1 MNLPRLSANRP
12 VGVGML
18 YVCIAVLGLVAA
30 RQLAVDLMPEVDM
43 PRISISTTYE
53 GVAPEEMETL
63 VTRPIEQA
71 LSTVTGLDQLSSMSA
86 EGMSSIQAQFDWGI
100 DLNEVVNDIREQ
112 LDFVRGNL
120 PEDASA
126 PMLFKFN
133 LSDMPVVFLGLSGEG
148 DVRQLRHMAEETIS
162 RRLERLPG
170 VAAVDIQGGRVR
182 EIQVQLAADR
192 MAALGIT
199 PSEVSMAL
207 SRENRNVSAGDMLET
222 GREVL
227 IRTIGE
233 FERKVDVENTIV
245 AIRDGRPILVR
256 DVGRVEDGIREMT
269 NELLINGAPGMRMF
283 VQKQSGSNTVEVVDR
298 LKKEIDAINRDYA
311 GRAEI
316 SILMDSAAFIKQ
328 AVNNVQMGAMFGAA
342 LAILVLFFFLRDM
355 RATLIVGA
363 AIPISVLA
371 TIALMYFNG
380 FTLNVISLAGIALG
394 IGMLVDG
401 SIVVLESIYRRL
413 HEGERPTAA
422 AIAGSNEVAMAIAAG
437 TLTTVAV
444 FLPVVFISGF
454 AGIFFNQLA
463 ITVSFALLCALFVAL
478 TLIPAA
484 AARWLRKVPASRS
497 TDSERVAALGP
508 VDLAYG
514 RMIEGALRRPGLVI
528 AMAVVLLFGSFALVP
543 VIGLE
548 LMPESDEGRLNM
560 QVEMPVGSPLEV
572 STSTMAEI
580 EERVRSAMRPEEL
593 DNLLTTAGPESWW
606 RPAQSNQ
613 GTMEILLTPI
623 TERSRGQE
631 EIVASI
637 RRAIADVPAADIEL
651 YASSSNMMMRM
662 MRGGQDARLVVE
674 IRGHDLDEG
683 NVLAQRVVDA
693 MATVPG
699 VVHPRLDREA
709 GQLERTLR
717 VDRARLAELGLN
729 GSQVADA
736 VEHYVLG
743 RVATRFRDQGDEFDI
758 RVQLQPEDRLRLEQL
773 PQLPIVTPYGDVVRL
788 GSIASIDPGEGPLS
802 INRENQ
808 QRIMQVLA
816 GIDGRRFS
824 DVANEVEAALARVET
839 PYGFTIDMGGE
850 LEEQRQV
857 FLELLIG
864 VLLAVFLV
872 YTVMAVQF
880 ESLVQPLVIMTAVPF
895 SLLGVLLTLA
905 VTGTTLN
912 MNSFLGLVVL
922 VGIVVNNAIVLVD
935 NVNRMRREVGC
946 TLHEALVRGARR
958 RLRPILMTTLT
969 TALGL
974 LPLTLGI
981 GQGAEL
987 QAPLARVVVGG
998 LLASTLITL
1007 IFVPSLYLLV
1017 ERGRERRR
1025 AIRGRRKAA
1034 RSGGLNIPHGAPA
1047 MQRSRVQA

>member
-199 PSEVSMAL
+199 PSEVTMAL

-256 DVGRVEDGIREMT
+256 DVGRVEDGIRELT
-269 NELLINGAPGMRMF
+269 NELWINGAPGMRMF

-298 LKKEIDAINRDYA
+298 LRKEIDAINRDYA

-316 SILMDSAAFIKQ
+316 SILMDSAAFIRQ

-342 LAILVLFFFLRDM
+342 LAILVLFFFLRDI

-463 ITVSFALLCALFVAL
+463 VTVSFALLCALFVAL

-484 AARWLRKVPASRS
+484 AARWLRKVPASRR
-497 TDSERVAALGP
+497 TDDERVAALGP

-514 RMIEGALRRPGLVI
+514 RMIEWALGRPGLVI
-528 AMAVVLLFGSFALVP
+528 ATAVVLLFGSFTLVP
-543 VIGLE
+543 VIGVE

-560 QVEMPVGSPLEV
+560 QVELPVGSPLDV

-580 EERVRSAMRPEEL
+580 EARVRSAVRPEEL

-674 IRGHDLDEG
+674 IRGHDLDQG
-683 NVLAQRVVDA
+683 NVLAQRVIDA
-693 MATVPG
+693 MEAVPG

-717 VDRARLAELGLN
+717 VDRARLAELGLS

-824 DVANEVEAALARVET
+824 DVANDVEAALARVET

-1034 RSGGLNIPHGAPA
+1034 RSAGLNVPHGAPA

>member
-18 YVCIAVLGLVAA
+18 YVCVAVLGLVAV

-63 VTRPIEQA
+63 ITRPIEQA
-71 LSTVTGLDQLSSMSA
+71 LSTVTGLDKLTSMSA
-86 EGMSSIQAQFDWGI
+86 EGMSSIQAQFDWGV

-112 LDFVRGNL
+112 LDFVRGML
-120 PEDASA
+120 PEDASE
-126 PMLFKFN
+126 PTLFKFN
-133 LSDMPVVFLGLSGEG
+133 LSDMPVVFLGLAGEG
-148 DVRQLRHMAEETIS
+148 DARQVRHLAEQTIS
-162 RRLERLPG
+162 RRLERLQG
-170 VAAVDIQGGRVR
+170 VASVEVQGGRVR

-199 PSEVSMAL
+199 PSEVTNAL

-227 IRTIGE
+227 IRAIGE
-233 FERKVDVENTIV
+233 FERKVDIENTIV

-256 DVGRVEDGIREMT
+256 DVGRVDDGIRELT
-269 NELLINGAPGMRMF
+269 NELWINGDEGMRMY
-283 VQKQSGSNTVEVVDR
+283 VMKQSGTNTVEVVDR
-298 LKKEIDAINRDYA
+298 LKREIDAINREYA

-316 SILMDSAAFIKQ
+316 SVLMDGAEFIRQ
-328 AVNNVQMGAMFGAA
+328 AVNNVQMGAMFGAV
-342 LAILVLFFFLRDM
+342 LAVLVLMFFLRDL

-371 TIALMYFNG
+371 TLALMYFNG

-394 IGMLVDG
+394 VGMLVDG

-422 AIAGSNEVAMAIAAG
+422 AVAGSNEVAMAIAAG

-484 AARWLRKVPASRS
+484 AARWLRQVPKSRQV
-497 TDSERVAALGP
+497 DDECVAELGP
-508 VDLAYG
+508 IDMAYG
-514 RMIEGALRRPGLVI
+514 RLIERALARPGLVM
-528 AMAVVLLFGSFALVP
+528 ATAVVLLLGSFALVP

-560 QVEMPVGSPLEV
+560 QVEMPVGAPLDV
-572 STSTMAEI
+572 TTSTMKEI
-580 EERVRSAMRPEEL
+580 EDRVRGALRPDEL
-593 DNLLTTAGPESWW
+593 DSLITTAGPESWW

-613 GTMEILLTPI
+613 GTMEIMLTPL

-631 EIVASI
+631 EILASI
-637 RRAIADVPAADIEL
+637 RHAIADVPAAQMQL

-662 MRGGQDARLVVE
+662 MRGGGDARLVVE
-674 IRGHDLDEG
+674 IRGHDLDQGDE
-683 NVLAQRVVDA
+683 LAQRVIDA
-693 MATVPG
+693 MAAV
-699 VVHPRLDREA
+699 PRLDRES

-729 GSQVADA
+729 GSQVANA

-743 RVATRFRDQGDEFDI
+743 RVATKFRDQGDEFDI
-758 RVQLQPEDRLRLEQL
+758 RVQLQPEDRLRIEQL
-773 PQLPIVTPYGDVVRL
+773 PQLPIVTPRGDIVPL
-788 GSIASIDPGEGPLS
+788 GSIASINPGEGPLS

-808 QRIMQVLA
+808 ERFMQVLA

-824 DVANEVEAALARVET
+824 DVASDVETALARVET

-857 FLELLIG
+857 FVELLIG

-905 VTGTTLN
+905 ITGTTLN

-935 NVNRMRREVGC
+935 NVNRMRRDVGC
-946 TLHEALVRGARR
+946 TLHEALIRGSRR

-974 LPLTLGI
+974 LPLTLGL
-981 GQGAEL
+981 GEGSEL

-1034 RSGGLNIPHGAPA
+1034 RRARVHLPQAAPA

>member
-256 DVGRVEDGIREMT
+256 DVGRVEDGIRELT
-269 NELLINGAPGMRMF
+269 NELWINGAPGMRMF

-298 LKKEIDAINRDYA
+298 LRKEIDAINRDYA

-316 SILMDSAAFIKQ
+316 SILMDSAAFIRQ

-342 LAILVLFFFLRDM
+342 LAILVLFFFLRDI

-484 AARWLRKVPASRS
+484 AARWLRKVPASRR
-497 TDSERVAALGP
+497 TDDERVAALGP

-514 RMIEGALRRPGLVI
+514 RMIKWALGRPGLVL
-528 AMAVVLLFGSFALVP
+528 ATAVVLLFGSFTLVP

-560 QVEMPVGSPLEV
+560 QVEMPVGSPLDV
-572 STSTMAEI
+572 TTSTMAEI
-580 EERVRSAMRPEEL
+580 EARVRGAVQPEEL

-674 IRGHDLDEG
+674 IRGHDLDQG
-683 NVLAQRVVDA
+683 NELAQRVVDA
-693 MATVPG
+693 MAAVPG

-788 GSIASIDPGEGPLS
+788 GSIVSIEPGEGPLS

-981 GQGAEL
+981 GEGSEL

-1025 AIRGRRKAA
+1025 AMRGRRKAA
-1034 RSGGLNIPHGAPA
+1034 RHAGLNIPHSAPA
-1047 MQRSRVQA
+1047 LRGS

>member
-256 DVGRVEDGIREMT
+256 DVGRVEDGIRELT
-269 NELLINGAPGMRMF
+269 NELWINGAPGMRMF

-298 LKKEIDAINRDYA
+298 LRKEIDAINRDYA

-316 SILMDSAAFIKQ
+316 SILMDSAAFIRQ

-342 LAILVLFFFLRDM
+342 LAILVLFFFLRDI

-484 AARWLRKVPASRS
+484 AARWLRKVPASRR
-497 TDSERVAALGP
+497 TDDERVAALGP

-514 RMIEGALRRPGLVI
+514 RMIKWALGRPGLVL
-528 AMAVVLLFGSFALVP
+528 ATAVVLLFGSFTLVP

-560 QVEMPVGSPLEV
+560 QVEMPVGSPLDV
-572 STSTMAEI
+572 TTSTMAEI
-580 EERVRSAMRPEEL
+580 EARVRGAVRPEEL

-623 TERSRGQE
+623 TERSRGQD

-637 RRAIADVPAADIEL
+637 RRAIAHVPAADIEL

-674 IRGHDLDEG
+674 IRGHDLDQG
-683 NVLAQRVVDA
+683 NELAQRVVDA

-717 VDRARLAELGLN
+717 VDRARLAQLGLN

-788 GSIASIDPGEGPLS
+788 GSIVSIDPGEGPLS

-981 GQGAEL
+981 GEGSEL

-1025 AIRGRRKAA
+1025 AMRGRRKAA
-1034 RSGGLNIPHGAPA
+1034 RSAGLNIPHGAPA
-1047 MQRSRVQA
+1047 LRGS